1 MLPNWGLQALQG
13 RGPVKLT
20 QPNATWQALPAGKS
34 DAIFFDDDL
43 PGFGLRIRAGGKR
56 TWIIQYRVGA
66 KQRRLTLGTVDKLN
80 ADQARKAAKGR
91 LARVELGGDPQQEKH
106 EARAAA
112 GHTVGKLVEDY
123 LARRHHETGKDPL
136 RKSSYEA
143 TELYLQK
150 HWKPLHGLQASKV
163 DRSTI
168 ASRLT
173 AIEAQ
178 ISSVTAARARVALS
192 SMFAWAIGQG
202 IVNSNPVIGTNKPP
216 EPKARDRVLLN
227 TEIADIWASCRDDN
241 FGRIVKLLLLTGAR
255 RDEIGDLTWSEID
268 LELDFIK
275 LPPERTKNGRA
286 HFVPLAPIAAAILKS
301 VPRRARADRAIEYL
315 FGEGQGGFSGWS
327 KAKAGLDRRIN
338 KARTEAAAAPG
349 TPQHI
354 TDWRLHDLRRTVATV
369 MADNLG
375 VLPHVIEA
383 VLNHVSGHKAGV
395 AGVYNRATYE
405 REVRAALALWADHV
419 RTVVEGGARKVVPL
433 RA

>member
-1 MLPNWGLQALQG
+1 M
-13 RGPVKLT
+13 KLT
-20 QPNATWQALPAGKS
+20 QPNAVRQQLPTGKS
-34 DAIFFDDDL
+34 DAIFFDDDI

-91 LARVELGGDPQQEKH
+91 LARVELGGDPQQEKQ

-163 DRSTI
+163 DRSAI
-168 ASRLT
+168 ACRLT
-173 AIEAQ
+173 AIEAD

-202 IVNSNPVIGTNKPP
+202 IVDSNPVIGTNKPP
-216 EPKARDRVLLN
+216 EPEARDRVLSN
-227 TEIADIWASCRDDN
+227 TEIADIWASCQDDN

-275 LPPERTKNGRA
+275 LPQERTKNGRP
-286 HFVPLAPIAAAILKS
+286 HFVPLAPMAAAILKS

-315 FGEGQGGFSGWS
+315 FGEGKGGFSGWS

-338 KARTEAAAAPG
+338 KARTEAAATLGDRAG
-349 TPQHI
+349 TLQHI

-369 MADNLG
+369 MADKLG
-375 VLPHVIEA
+375 VLPHLIEA

-395 AGVYNRATYE
+395 AGVYNRAGYE
-405 REVRAALALWADHV
+405 REVRAALLVWAAHV

>member
-1 MLPNWGLQALQG
+1 M
-13 RGPVKLT
+13 KLS
-20 QPNATWQALPAGKS
+20 QPIVTRLALPAGKS
-34 DAIFFDDDL
+34 DAIFFDDDM
-43 PGFGLRIRAGGKR
+43 PGFGLRLRAGGKR

-123 LARRHHETGKDPL
+123 LARRHHETGKDRL

-163 DRSTI
+163 DRSAV

-173 AIEAQ
+173 AIEAD

-202 IVNSNPVIGTNKPP
+202 IVDSNPVIGTNKPP
-216 EPKARDRVLLN
+216 EPAARDRVLSD
-227 TEIADIWASCRDDN
+227 TEVADIWAACRDN
-241 FGRIVKLLLLTGAR
+241 SFGRIVKLLLLTGAR
-255 RDEIGDLTWSEID
+255 RDEIGDLAWREID
-268 LELDFIK
+268 LEHSVIN
-275 LPPERTKNGRA
+275 LPPERTKNGRS
-286 HFVPLAPIAAAILKS
+286 HFVPLAPAAAAILES
-301 VPRRARADRAIEYL
+301 APRRTRGDGAADHV
-315 FGEGQGGFSGWS
+315 FGEGEGGFSGWS
-327 KAKAGLDRRIN
+327 KAKAGLDRRIRE
-338 KARTEAAAAPG
+338 ARAAVAAG
-349 TPQHI
+349 VGKRAGKPQPVV
-354 TDWRLHDLRRTVATV
+354 DWRLHDLRRTAATV
-369 MADNLG
+369 MADKLG
-375 VLPHVIEA
+375 VQPHIIEA
-383 VLNHVSGHKAGV
+383 VLNHVSGHKGGV

-405 REVRAALALWADHV
+405 REVRAALLLWADYV
-419 RTVVEGGARKVVPL
+419 QTIVEGGERKVIPL
-433 RA
+433 RAPTQLGHRE